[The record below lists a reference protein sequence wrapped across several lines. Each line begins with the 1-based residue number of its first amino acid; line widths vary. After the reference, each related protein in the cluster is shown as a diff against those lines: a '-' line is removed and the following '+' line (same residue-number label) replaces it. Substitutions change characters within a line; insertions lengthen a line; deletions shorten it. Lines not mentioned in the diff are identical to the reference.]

1 MAAFGRCAFGGRLF
15 VFGGR
20 GLGFLAVARVPSII
34 RTFWRVAEIKMT
46 FVGFVAESMQIQ
58 IRLNRDPQEIFRC
71 LGPRFSVGLVRV
83 LVRSNPGGG
92 LRFQPR

>member
-1 MAAFGRCAFGGRLF
+1 MLSYHGGGMDFQQFRCSWPRLVVARLGGGYLY

-58 IRLNRDPQEIFRC
+58 IRLNRDPQEIFR
-71 LGPRFSVGLVRV
+71 
-83 LVRSNPGGG
+83 
-92 LRFQPR
+92 